1 MSDTCCVVF
10 VCEWWCLTHVVLC
23 LFVIVVS
30 NTCCVVFVCDSG
42 V

>member
-1 MSDTCCVVF
+1 MSYLSYLCLFVSGGVLTRVVF

-23 LFVIVVS
+23 LFV
-30 NTCCVVFVCDSG
+30 NGG